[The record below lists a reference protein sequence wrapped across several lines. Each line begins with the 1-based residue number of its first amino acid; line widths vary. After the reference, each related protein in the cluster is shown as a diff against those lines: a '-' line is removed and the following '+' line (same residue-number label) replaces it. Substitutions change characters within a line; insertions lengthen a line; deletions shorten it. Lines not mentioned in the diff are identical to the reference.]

1 MIKTGQNYFNHM
13 KNTILYI
20 PIIFLFAGKSLCKA
34 ESKNPNF
41 LLILVDDLGYGDLS
55 CQGATDLHTPNI
67 DSLFNMGIKFTNFYS
82 NSTVSSPTRAALMT
96 GCYPDLVG
104 VPGVIR
110 THEENNWGYFSTRS
124 VTLPEI
130 LKKSGYTTALIGKW
144 HLGLESPNLPNERGF
159 DFFHGFLGDMMDDYW
174 THLRHNT
181 NYMRLNEKVINPKG
195 HATDIFTDWTIEYI
209 NKSKKDQPFFLY
221 LAYNAPHFPIH
232 PPEEWIDRV
241 KKREKNVTEKRAKN
255 IALIEHLDFN
265 IGRLIETLNKN
276 RLMENT
282 IVVFISDNGGH
293 LPSGASNGKLR
304 GGKQDMFEGGIKVP
318 ACMVWKNKISPRS
331 QTNVLGATMD
341 IFPTFGQ
348 IANAKINHKIDGM
361 SLFPFLFTD
370 GGKQENNIEREIFF
384 MRREGGEYGGLCY
397 YAVCKGE
404 YKLLQNNPFE
414 NFELYNIK
422 KDPYENVKIT
432 NMPEKYKELKN
443 LLARHIQKSGSVP
456 WQK

>member
-1 MIKTGQNYFNHM
+1 M

-20 PIIFLFAGKSLCKA
+20 PIIFLFIGKNYCKA
-34 ESKNPNF
+34 ENKNPNF

-110 THEENNWGYFSTRS
+110 THEEDNWGYFSPQS

-144 HLGLESPNLPNERGF
+144 HLGLSSPNLPNERGF

-181 NYMRLNEKVINPKG
+181 NYMRLNEKEINPKG
-195 HATDIFTDWTIEYI
+195 HATDIFTDWAIEYI
-209 NKSKKDQPFFLY
+209 SKSKKNQPFFLY
-221 LAYNAPHFPIH
+221 LAYNAPHFPIQ
-232 PPEEWIDRV
+232 PPEEWIDKV
-241 KKREKNVTEKRAKN
+241 KAREKNVTEKRAKN
-255 IALIEHLDFN
+255 IALIEHLDSN
-265 IGRLIETLNKN
+265 IGRLIESLNKN

-282 IVVFISDNGGH
+282 IVVFVSDNGGH

-318 ACMVWKNKISPRS
+318 ACMVWKNKISPQS
-331 QTNVLGATMD
+331 QTNVLSTTMD

-361 SLFPFLFTD
+361 SLFPFLFT
-370 GGKQENNIEREIFF
+370 GVEKQENNSEREIFF

-397 YAVCKGE
+397 YAVRKGE

-414 NFELYNIK
+414 NYGLYNIK
-422 KDPYENVKIT
+422 NDPYEKEKIT

>member
-1 MIKTGQNYFNHM
+1 M

-20 PIIFLFAGKSLCKA
+20 PLFFLFVGKNYCKA
-34 ESKNPNF
+34 ENKNPNF

-82 NSTVSSPTRAALMT
+82 NSTVSSPTRASLMT
-96 GCYPDLVG
+96 GRYPDLVG

-110 THEENNWGYFSTRS
+110 THEENNWGYFSPNT

-130 LKKSGYTTALIGKW
+130 LKKSGYKTAMIGKW

-174 THLRHNT
+174 THLRHDT
-181 NYMRLNEKVINPKG
+181 NYMRLNKKVINPKG

-209 NKSKKDQPFFLY
+209 NKSKKNQPFFLY
-221 LAYNAPHFPIH
+221 LAYNAPHFPIQ

-241 KKREKNVTEKRAKN
+241 KAREKNATEKRVQN
-255 IALIEHLDFN
+255 IALIEHLDAN

-276 RLMENT
+276 KLMENT
-282 IVVFISDNGGH
+282 IVVFVSDNGGH

-331 QTNVLGATMD
+331 QTNVLSATMD
-341 IFPTFGQ
+341 VFPTFGQ
-348 IANAKINHKIDGM
+348 ISNAKISHKIDGM
-361 SLFPFLFTD
+361 SLFPFLFT
-370 GGKQENNIEREIFF
+370 GVETEENNSEREIFF

-397 YAVCKGE
+397 YAVRKGE
-404 YKLLQNNPFE
+404 YKLLQNKPFE
-414 NFELYNIK
+414 NFELYNVN
-422 KDPYENVKIT
+422 KDPYEKEKIA
-432 NMPEKYKELKN
+432 NMPEKYKELKS
-443 LLARHIQKSGSVP
+443 LLTRHIQKSGSVP